1 MGHAYVVGE
10 GCEEATV
17 LGICSSADESLM
29 TSLMNLHG
37 PEASTEGPPVVSDLR
52 RRASGAGGQ

>member
-1 MGHAYVVGE
+1 
-10 GCEEATV
+10 V